1 MMNTTITVRAGTDT
15 ALSIHH
21 ALWRPALGLAAV
33 MLVSCGLVYSASI
46 TGVAG
51 VLFPKQATGSLVMV
65 DNKAVG
71 SAFIAQPF
79 SSAPY
84 FHGRPSS
91 VNTDPMS
98 TGGSNLAPSNP
109 ALRERVAAESTVLIE
124 RYQVAASTLPIDLLA
139 SSGSGVDPHIS
150 PEAAVLQ
157 LKRVAAA
164 REIAPDALSTFV
176 QQHTEAPQ
184 WGIFGQPRVNVLL
197 LNLALDQQ
205 FPLQKSGHS
214 AAVQ

>member
-1 MMNTTITVRAGTDT
+1 MNTKLISRAGISPAGSDT
-15 ALSIHH
+15 ALLSHH
-21 ALWRPALGLAAV
+21 VIWRPALGLAAV
-33 MLVSCGLVYSASI
+33 MLLTCGLVYSASV
-46 TGVAG
+46 TGLAG
-51 VLFPKQATGSLVMV
+51 LLFPQQASGSLVTV
-65 DNKAVG
+65 DGKAVG
-71 SAFIAQPF
+71 SALIAQPF
-79 SSAPY
+79 SGDMY

-109 ALRERVAAESTVLIE
+109 ALRDRVAAESAVLTE
-124 RYQVAASTLPIDLLA
+124 RYQLAATELPVDLLA

-150 PEAAVLQ
+150 PEAAALQ

-164 REIAPDALSTFV
+164 RSIPAEILSKLV

-205 FPLQKSGHS
+205 FPAK
-214 AAVQ
+214 

>member
-1 MMNTTITVRAGTDT
+1 MNTTLIVHAGSES
-15 ALSIHH
+15 ALSSHH
-21 ALWRPALGLAAV
+21 AIWRPALGLAAV
-33 MLVSCGLVYSASI
+33 MLLTCGLVYSATV

-51 VLFPKQATGSLVMV
+51 LLFPQQASGSLVLV
-65 DNKAVG
+65 DGKAVG
-71 SAFIAQPF
+71 SALIAQPF
-79 SSAPY
+79 SGAMY

-91 VNTDPMS
+91 VNTDPMA

-109 ALRERVAAESTVLIE
+109 ALRDRVTAESAVLTE
-124 RYQVAASTLPIDLLA
+124 RYQLAATELPVDLLA

-150 PEAAVLQ
+150 PAAAALQ

-164 REIAPDALSTFV
+164 RGIPSDLLNKLVE
-176 QQHTEAPQ
+176 QQTEAPQ

-205 FPLQKSGHS
+205 FPTK
-214 AAVQ
+214 

>member
-1 MMNTTITVRAGTDT
+1 MNTTSISRAGVSRSGAVRAGSDAAVSTQ
-15 ALSIHH
+15 H
-21 ALWRPALGLAAV
+21 AIWRPALGLAAV
-33 MLVSCGLVYSASI
+33 MLVTCGLVYSATV
-46 TGVAG
+46 TGLG
-51 VLFPKQATGSLVMV
+51 GMLFPQQAAGSLVLV
-65 DNKAVG
+65 DGKAVG
-71 SAFIAQPF
+71 SALVAQPF
-79 SSAPY
+79 SGDMY

-109 ALRERVAAESTVLIE
+109 ALRDRVATESAVLTE
-124 RYQVAASTLPIDLLA
+124 RYQWAATELPIDLLA

-150 PEAAVLQ
+150 PEAAALQ

-164 REIAPDALSTFV
+164 RSIPADMLSKLV
-176 QQHTEAPQ
+176 EQQTEAPQ

-205 FPLQKSGHS
+205 FPTK
-214 AAVQ
+214 

>member
-1 MMNTTITVRAGTDT
+1 MNTTLVSRSGVSRAVSDTV
-15 ALSIHH
+15 LSSHH
-21 ALWRPALGLAAV
+21 AIWRPALGLAAV
-33 MLVSCGLVYSASI
+33 MLVTCGLVYSATV
-46 TGVAG
+46 TGLG
-51 VLFPKQATGSLVMV
+51 GMLFPQQATGSLVMV
-65 DNKAVG
+65 DGKAVG
-71 SAFIAQPF
+71 SALIAQPF
-79 SSAPY
+79 SGDMY

-109 ALRERVAAESTVLIE
+109 ALRDRVAVESAVLTE
-124 RYQVAASTLPIDLLA
+124 RYQLSATALPVDLLA

-150 PEAAVLQ
+150 PEAAALQ

-164 REIAPDALSTFV
+164 RSIPSEMLSKLV
-176 QQHTEAPQ
+176 EQQTEAPQ

-205 FPLQKSGHS
+205 FPTK
-214 AAVQ
+214 

>member
-1 MMNTTITVRAGTDT
+1 MNTTLVSRSGVSRAGSDT
-15 ALSIHH
+15 ALSSHH
-21 ALWRPALGLAAV
+21 AIWRPALGLAAV
-33 MLVSCGLVYSASI
+33 MLVTYGLVYSATV
-46 TGVAG
+46 TGLGG
-51 VLFPKQATGSLVMV
+51 VLFPQQATGSLVLV
-65 DNKAVG
+65 DGKAVG
-71 SAFIAQPF
+71 SALIAQPF
-79 SSAPY
+79 SGDMY

-109 ALRERVAAESTVLIE
+109 ALRDRVAAESAVLTE
-124 RYQVAASTLPIDLLA
+124 RYQLAATELPVDLLA

-150 PEAAVLQ
+150 PEAAALQ

-164 REIAPDALSTFV
+164 RSIPSEMLSKLV
-176 QQHTEAPQ
+176 EQQTEAPQ

-205 FPLQKSGHS
+205 FPIN
-214 AAVQ
+214 

>member
-1 MMNTTITVRAGTDT
+1 MNTTLVSRSGVSQ
-15 ALSIHH
+15 ALSASAVSTHH
-21 ALWRPALGLAAV
+21 AIWRPALGLAAV
-33 MLVSCGLVYSASI
+33 MLVTCGLVYSATV
-46 TGVAG
+46 TGLGG
-51 VLFPKQATGSLVMV
+51 VLFPQQASGSLVLV
-65 DNKAVG
+65 DGKAVG
-71 SAFIAQPF
+71 SALIAQPF
-79 SSAPY
+79 SGDMY

-109 ALRERVAAESTVLIE
+109 ALRDRVAAESAVLAE
-124 RYQVAASTLPIDLLA
+124 RYQLSATALPVDLLA

-150 PEAAVLQ
+150 PAAAALQ

-164 REIAPDALSTFV
+164 RSISADMLSKLV

-205 FPLQKSGHS
+205 FPIN
-214 AAVQ
+214 

>member
-1 MMNTTITVRAGTDT
+1 MNTTLASRSGVSRAGSES
-15 ALSIHH
+15 ALSSNH
-21 ALWRPALGLAAV
+21 AIWRPALGLAAV
-33 MLVSCGLVYSASI
+33 MLVTCGLVYSASV

-51 VLFPKQATGSLVMV
+51 LLFPQQATGSLVLV
-65 DNKAVG
+65 DGKAVG
-71 SAFIAQPF
+71 SALVAQPF
-79 SSAPY
+79 SGDMY

-109 ALRERVAAESTVLIE
+109 ALRDRVAAESAVLTE
-124 RYQVAASTLPIDLLA
+124 RYQLAATELPVDLLA

-150 PEAAVLQ
+150 PVAAALQ

-164 REIAPDALSTFV
+164 RSISEGMLSKLV
-176 QQHTEAPQ
+176 EQQTEAPQ

-205 FPLQKSGHS
+205 FPTN
-214 AAVQ
+214 

>member
-1 MMNTTITVRAGTDT
+1 MNTTLVSRSGSVRAGSDAAVST
-15 ALSIHH
+15 HH
-21 ALWRPALGLAAV
+21 AVWRPALGLAAV
-33 MLVSCGLVYSASI
+33 MLVTCGLVYSATV

-51 VLFPKQATGSLVMV
+51 LLFPQQATGSLVLV
-65 DNKAVG
+65 DGKAVG
-71 SAFIAQPF
+71 SALIAQPF
-79 SSAPY
+79 SGDMY

-109 ALRERVAAESTVLIE
+109 ALRDRVATESAVLTE
-124 RYQVAASTLPIDLLA
+124 RYQLSATALPVDLLA

-150 PEAAVLQ
+150 PAAATVQ
-157 LKRVAAA
+157 LTRVATA
-164 REIAPDALSTFV
+164 RGITQELLNKLV
-176 QQHTEAPQ
+176 EQQTEAPQ

-205 FPLQKSGHS
+205 FP
-214 AAVQ
+214 AR

>member
-1 MMNTTITVRAGTDT
+1 MNTDLISRSGISRAGVSRAVSDS
-15 ALSIHH
+15 ALSSHH
-21 ALWRPALGLAAV
+21 AIWRPALGLAAV
-33 MLVSCGLVYSASI
+33 MLLTCGLVYSA
-46 TGVAG
+46 TVTAVAG
-51 VLFPKQATGSLVMV
+51 LLFPQQASGSLVLV
-65 DNKAVG
+65 DGKAVG
-71 SAFIAQPF
+71 SALIAQPF
-79 SSAPY
+79 SSDSY

-109 ALRERVAAESTVLIE
+109 ALRDRVAAESLVLTE
-124 RYQVAASTLPIDLLA
+124 RYQVPATQLPVDLLA

-150 PEAAVLQ
+150 PAAAALQ

-164 REIAPDALSTFV
+164 RGITPETLSTLV
-176 QQHTEAPQ
+176 EQQTEAPQ

-205 FPLQKSGHS
+205 FPIN
-214 AAVQ
+214 

>member
-1 MMNTTITVRAGTDT
+1 MNTKLISRAGVSPAGSDT
-15 ALSIHH
+15 ALLSHH
-21 ALWRPALGLAAV
+21 VIWRPALGLAAV
-33 MLVSCGLVYSASI
+33 MLVTCGLVYSATV
-46 TGVAG
+46 TGLAG
-51 VLFPKQATGSLVMV
+51 LLFPQQASGSLVLV
-65 DNKAVG
+65 DGKAVG
-71 SAFIAQPF
+71 SALIAQPF
-79 SSAPY
+79 SGDMY

-109 ALRERVAAESTVLIE
+109 ALRDRVAAESAVLTE
-124 RYQVAASTLPIDLLA
+124 RYQLAATELPVDLLA

-150 PEAAVLQ
+150 PEAAALQ

-164 REIAPDALSTFV
+164 RSIPADMLSKLV

-205 FPLQKSGHS
+205 FPIN
-214 AAVQ
+214 

>member
-1 MMNTTITVRAGTDT
+1 MNTTSISRSGVSRAGSES
-15 ALSIHH
+15 ALSSNH
-21 ALWRPALGLAAV
+21 AIWRPALGLAAV
-33 MLVSCGLVYSASI
+33 MLVTCGLVYSASV

-51 VLFPKQATGSLVMV
+51 LLFPQQASGSLVLV
-65 DNKAVG
+65 DGKAVG
-71 SAFIAQPF
+71 SALVAQPF
-79 SSAPY
+79 SGDMY

-109 ALRERVAAESTVLIE
+109 ALRDRVAAESAVLTE
-124 RYQVAASTLPIDLLA
+124 RYQLAATELPVDLLA

-150 PEAAVLQ
+150 PAAAALQ

-164 REIAPDALSTFV
+164 RSISEGMLSKLV
-176 QQHTEAPQ
+176 EQQTEAPQ

-197 LNLALDQQ
+197 LNLALDKH
-205 FPLQKSGHS
+205 FPLR
-214 AAVQ
+214 

>member
-1 MMNTTITVRAGTDT
+1 MMNTTVAIRATSLS
-15 ALSIHH
+15 ALSSHH
-21 ALWRPALGLAAV
+21 AIWRPAFGLAAV
-33 MLVSCGLVYSASI
+33 MLVTCGLVYSASI

-51 VLFPKQATGSLVMV
+51 VLFPKQTTGSLVLV
-65 DNKAVG
+65 DGKAVG
-71 SAFIAQPF
+71 STFIAQPF
-79 SSAPY
+79 SSAQY

-109 ALRERVAAESTVLIE
+109 ALRERVAAESAVLTA
-124 RYQVAASTLPIDLLA
+124 RYQVAATTLPIDLLA

-150 PEAAVLQ
+150 PAAAALQ
-157 LKRVAAA
+157 LTRVAAA
-164 REIAPDALSTFV
+164 RGATPAQLSELV
-176 QQHTEAPQ
+176 AQHTEAPQ

-205 FPLQKSGHS
+205 FPLAQPGNNPT
-214 AAVQ
+214 VP